1 MSCPEC
7 HQIIPEDGIC
17 QECGIFFDKPVFEVH
32 DLHNYKV
39 QQKRD
44 YKKLDHFKEVLNQFQ
59 GKEMR
64 EIPVEIVQ
72 GVRDKLP
79 YNLEHITDLT
89 GVNITRCIL
98 RKSKLAK
105 YIENAHSIWA
115 MASNRQPPYIK
126 KLVEDKLIRYFKAIV
141 QVYEPLKGDKR
152 NSFMNYYYVLY
163 KLLHLMKE
171 YELLQ
176 YIPLLR
182 TKQRIREHDKVW
194 KRICL
199 ELDWTYYPTH

>member
-1 MSCPEC
+1 MCY
-7 HQIIPEDGIC
+7 
-17 QECGIFFDKPVFEVH
+17 ECGIFFEKPVFEVH

-39 QQKRD
+39 HQKRD

-64 EIPVEIVQ
+64 DIP
-72 GVRDKLP
+72 DKVIQCIRQRLP
-79 YNLEHITDLT
+79 DNLEHISDQT
-89 GVNITRCIL
+89 GINITRIIL
-98 RKSKLAK
+98 RQSKMTK
-105 YIENAHSIWA
+105 YSENAHYIWA
-115 MASNRQPPYIK
+115 LASNRQPPYIK

-171 YELLQ
+171 YELLP

-182 TKQRIREHDKVW
+182 TKQRIREHDRMW
-194 KRICL
+194 FRICL
-199 ELDWTYYPTH
+199 ELDWSYYPTH